1 MEKTLVFTHRL
12 DLALRLVDTTSGRN
26 ISGRDVK
33 ISMDGVPISFGEKQ
47 DQVLIFQNLGKPV
60 FRMEITSQEYESA
73 QIQVDLDTLKKNL
86 PLLEVHMIPSRQY
99 VGGMEFL
106 TLEGTLNGIQELSAV
121 RLGEN
126 ACLIREIDPRKRLIK
141 VFNPY
146 HLAMERVQYAL
157 VDPDQKRYEPFR
169 ILRLVDD
176 QTLKVDQT
184 PEMPF
189 RNYFPITAQIS
200 GVTRPDGS
208 YCLRVRDEGEE
219 AKWLVRWVTQ
229 GEVKFR
235 EFDFRMT
242 PHPCLEEEDG

>member
-12 DLALRLVDTTSGRN
+12 DLALRLVDTTSGSN
-26 ISGRDVK
+26 VSGRGVR
-33 ISMDGVPISFGEKQ
+33 ISIDGDPVSFGEKQ
-47 DQVLIFQNLGKPV
+47 DQVLIFQNLEKRT
-60 FRMEITSQEYESA
+60 FRLGITSREFEPVQL
-73 QIQVDLDTLKKNL
+73 QVDLDGMKKDL
-86 PLLEVHMIPSRQY
+86 PLLEVHLIPSRQY
-99 VGGMEFL
+99 LGNTEFL
-106 TLEGTLNGIQELSAV
+106 TIEGKLDGIQELSAV

-126 ACLIREIDPRKRLIK
+126 ACLIREIDPRKRLVK

-146 HLAMERVQYAL
+146 HLALDRVQYAL
-157 VDPDQKRYEPFR
+157 VDPDQKRYEPFH

-176 QTLKVDQT
+176 QTLKVDRT

-189 RNYFPITAQIS
+189 RNYFPITARIS

-219 AKWLVRWVTQ
+219 ARWLVRWVTQ

-235 EFDFRMT
+235 EIDFRKT